1 MDVLTHHW
9 RRPRR
14 RRGATAGR
22 GSANLLALPRAAGL
36 VVSGSM
42 PGGAAVATRS
52 TCFRMES
59 SESRLIGYK
68 KIEHLLCAHP
78 GAGCSSPFGFA
89 TPLPDNELTVLRGG
103 FAVGGFDLAVG
114 IVARSVIDQALGGLG
129 ERLEVVTRFTVP
141 AAGRIVHAGTSVQ
154 TLGDIAGG
162 SAPTLPGPGGP
173 YAANVAVST
182 TGTTTTVD
190 IGGTTRLTQ
199 TALNTFVENTDV
211 NRVIVN
217 QLDIDL
223 KVGGVARQLAALNA
237 ARAMRPAIQAQILY
251 GPR

>member
-1 MDVLTHHW
+1 MAVLTHHW
-9 RRPRR
+9 RRPH
-14 RRGATAGR
+14 RGHGVAAGR
-22 GSANLLALPRAAGL
+22 GSAILLALPLAAGL
-36 VVSGSM
+36 VVSGPTS
-42 PGGAAVATRS
+42 GCAAVAT
-52 TCFRMES
+52 
-59 SESRLIGYK
+59 G
-68 KIEHLLCAHP
+68 
-78 GAGCSSPFGFA
+78 PFGFA
-89 TPLPDNELTVLRGG
+89 TPLPDNELTALRGG

-154 TLGDIAGG
+154 TLGEIAGG
-162 SAPTLPGPGGP
+162 SAPPLPGSGGP
-173 YAANVAVST
+173 NAANVAVST

-199 TALNTFVENTDV
+199 NMLNTFVENTDV
-211 NRVIVN
+211 NRVVTN